1 MKIVTW
7 NCNGALRKKTKEA
20 DSLDADIL
28 IIQECENPSGSTK
41 EYRKWAG
48 NYLWAGTS
56 KNKGIG
62 VFPRNRS
69 DVKKL
74 EWAGTFEIKGFKR
87 AHPAHRW
94 QTSDLKLFLP
104 FRANDH
110 FTVLGVWTKGSDSE
124 AFGYMGQFWKY
135 LQIHDANLS
144 GQKTL
149 IVGDF
154 NSNVIWDKVDRWWN
168 HSGVINELS
177 DLGIESLYHY
187 QTAEAQGAEKQPT
200 FFLHRKNEKPY
211 HIDYAF
217 LSKDLLPHSEIS
229 IGEREDWIAVSD
241 HMPVSV
247 TISS

>member
-1 MKIVTW
+1 MLKKISFTLLVVLLI
-7 NCNGALRKKTKEA
+7 GMLISSVFAATK
-20 DSLDADIL
+20 S
-28 IIQECENPSGSTK
+28 
-41 EYRKWAG
+41 
-48 NYLWAGTS
+48 
-56 KNKGIG
+56 
-62 VFPRNRS
+62 V
-69 DVKKL
+69 
-74 EWAGTFEIKGFKR
+74 
-87 AHPAHRW
+87 
-94 QTSDLKLFLP
+94 
-104 FRANDH
+104 
-110 FTVLGVWTKGSDSE
+110 TVLGVWTKGSDSE

>member
-7 NCNGALRKKTKEA
+7 NCSGALRKKTNEI
-20 DSLDADIL
+20 DSLGADIL
-28 IIQECENPSGSTK
+28 VIQECEDPSESTK

-48 NYLWAGTS
+48 NYLWTGTS

-62 VFPRNRS
+62 IFPKCGN

-74 EWAGTFEIKGFKR
+74 EWTGTYEVKGFKR
-87 AHPAHRW
+87 SHPSHRW

-104 FRANDH
+104 FRANDN
-110 FTVLGVWTKGSDSE
+110 FTVLGVWNKGSDSE

-135 LQIHDANLS
+135 LQIHDVDLS
-144 GQKTL
+144 NHKTL
-149 IVGDF
+149 IIGDF
-154 NSNVIWDKVDRWWN
+154 NSNVIWDRVDRWWN
-168 HSGVINELS
+168 HSGVMNELS
-177 DLGIESLYHY
+177 IIGIESLYHY
-187 QTAEAQGAEKQPT
+187 QTAEAQGVEKQPT
-200 FFLHRKNEKPY
+200 FYLHRKKEKHY

-217 LSKDLLPHSEIS
+217 LSKDLLPYSEIR
-229 IGEREDWIAVSD
+229 IGERKNWIAVSD